1 VYKMINGSKKAR
13 NVSSIIARNQ
23 GGGPKKQGGI
33 SSVGHSSP
41 YLQYIQSRAGFSP
54 NAPYFYAKYC
64 STVLGRVGVPAANAQ
79 RMQMGPCCNN

>member
-1 VYKMINGSKKAR
+1 MPLQNMSKRAR
-13 NVSSIIARNQ
+13 SQALQNQYQ

-33 SSVGHSSP
+33 SSVGHSTP

-54 NAPYFYAKYC
+54 TAPYFYAKYC